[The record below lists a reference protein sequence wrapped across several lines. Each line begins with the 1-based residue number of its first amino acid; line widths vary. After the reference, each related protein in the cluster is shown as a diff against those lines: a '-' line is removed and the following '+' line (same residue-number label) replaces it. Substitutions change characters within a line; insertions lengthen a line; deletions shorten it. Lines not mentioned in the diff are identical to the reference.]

1 MTSRRIG
8 QVLAL
13 ASALGCAGAT
23 TDPLDSGSIVVP
35 PGITF
40 TVVPAKPVFGPGELV
55 QAALRVDNGSSQ
67 TVRFDFR
74 TGCQAVF
81 QVAVDSGTVFSS
93 PAHLACTL
101 ALTAFELA
109 PGERKSI
116 PFTWNRRDDAGALVA
131 PGVYRITAAL
141 ADGNSPPVSATVE
154 LQ

>member
-1 MTSRRIG
+1 MTSNRVG
-8 QVLAL
+8 QVLAFV
-13 ASALGCAGAT
+13 SALGCAGAP

-40 TVVPAKPVFGPGELV
+40 TVVTAKPVFGLGEPV

-74 TGCQAVF
+74 TGCQAAFLVG
-81 QVAVDSGTVFSS
+81 VDSGLVFRS
-93 PAHLACTL
+93 PAHLSCTL
-101 ALTAFELA
+101 ALTAFELT

-116 PFTWNRRDDAGALVA
+116 PFIWYRRDDAGAEVP

-141 ADGNSPPVSATVE
+141 ADGNSPPVSATVK